1 MQDMW
6 RGNLTGKSIVFIMPR
21 GGHMG
26 HSSQFSFIRHLCWRQ
41 NIRSSRAIMNLDCAT
56 EEYGARYRGT
66 FSSLDGNA
74 SSNDVTGT
82 AFSGEKWRKAYTH
95 RTVPTTNFTYF
106 QWVQRCVHNGERL
119 FPCKC
124 FKWWEIITDVKLP
137 WSHAFCLMIRNSKTF
152 INVLRIS
159 NTPWI

>member
-1 MQDMW
+1 
-6 RGNLTGKSIVFIMPR
+6 
-21 GGHMG
+21 MG

-106 QWVQRCVHNGERL
+106 Q
-119 FPCKC
+119 
-124 FKWWEIITDVKLP
+124 
-137 WSHAFCLMIRNSKTF
+137 
-152 INVLRIS
+152 
-159 NTPWI
+159 